1 MREGGFLYEA
11 GLFDAGFFEVSP
23 REAVTMDPRQRVLL
37 ETVWEALEHAGIDPL
52 SLRGSDTGVFA
63 GVFDAALSQYGA
75 SSTGMEL
82 ASDHG
87 EGYRLTGGAA
97 SVVSGRVAYV
107 LGLQGPAVSTDTA
120 CSSSLVALHQAVQAL
135 RGGDCSMALVAGVT
149 VMADPEIFV
158 EFSRQRGLAPDARC
172 KSFAEAAD
180 GTGWAEGA
188 GVLVVE
194 RLSRARALGH
204 EVLAVVRGT
213 AVNQDGA
220 SNGLTAP
227 NGLSQQRV
235 IRRALA
241 NAGLSASEVDVVE
254 AHGTGTRLGDPI
266 EAQALLATYGRNR
279 AAQNPLWLGS
289 IKSNIG
295 HTQAAAGLAGVIKM
309 VQAMRHQ
316 RLPRTLHVDAPSSHV
331 DWEAGAVELLTEAR
345 DWVSQDGRPRRAGV
359 SSFGISGT
367 NAHVILE
374 QAPASIVVT
383 SGGEIAF
390 RADDSAASAANDA
403 SSGASGGPMPWVISA
418 RSVAALSG
426 QARRLHEF
434 LIAEPGADA
443 VSVGRELLRR
453 SRFEH
458 RAVIVGSDRQS
469 LLDGL
474 NVLASGGEAA
484 QVIRG
489 VAAGGAVGGKTVL
502 VFPGQGSQWVGM
514 GQGLCEAFPVFAAA
528 FEEAV
533 GLLDDRLGLAGPL
546 SVGAVLWSDDTTA
559 DADGLVDNTLY
570 AQAGLFAV
578 GVGVWHLLQ
587 SWGVSVDAVAGHS
600 IGEVAAAYAAGVLD
614 LGDAVTLVAAR
625 ARLMAGLPEGGAMA
639 AVGAEV
645 SVVQALL
652 AGVEGA
658 DIAAVNSDSSVV
670 VSGEAAA
677 VEQVSAAAE
686 QAGWRVTRLRVSHAF
701 HSRLMDPMLGDFLS
715 VLEGLSWRSP
725 QIALVSNLDGSIT
738 AAEAPVGGVHTSPR
752 YWVEHVR
759 GTVRFADGIAAL
771 AGAGG
776 SRFVVAGPDGG
787 LSALIQQTLGV
798 RTPRWCR
805 CCGVAETRSSP
816 RCPRPWSWI
825 PMVLESI
832 GLQCY
837 PQPFRA

>member
-1 MREGGFLYEA
+1 M
-11 GLFDAGFFEVSP
+11 
-23 REAVTMDPRQRVLL
+23 
-37 ETVWEALEHAGIDPL
+37 
-52 SLRGSDTGVFA
+52 
-63 GVFDAALSQYGA
+63 
-75 SSTGMEL
+75 
-82 ASDHG
+82 
-87 EGYRLTGGAA
+87 GGANYHVVFGSA
-97 SVVSGRVAYV
+97 QRIESDANTQVVS
-107 LGLQGPAVSTDTA
+107 
-120 CSSSLVALHQAVQAL
+120 
-135 RGGDCSMALVAGVT
+135 
-149 VMADPEIFV
+149 
-158 EFSRQRGLAPDARC
+158 
-172 KSFAEAAD
+172 
-180 GTGWAEGA
+180 
-188 GVLVVE
+188 
-194 RLSRARALGH
+194 
-204 EVLAVVRGT
+204 
-213 AVNQDGA
+213 
-220 SNGLTAP
+220 
-227 NGLSQQRV
+227 
-235 IRRALA
+235 
-241 NAGLSASEVDVVE
+241 
-254 AHGTGTRLGDPI
+254 
-266 EAQALLATYGRNR
+266 
-279 AAQNPLWLGS
+279 
-289 IKSNIG
+289 
-295 HTQAAAGLAGVIKM
+295 
-309 VQAMRHQ
+309 
-316 RLPRTLHVDAPSSHV
+316 
-331 DWEAGAVELLTEAR
+331 
-345 DWVSQDGRPRRAGV
+345 
-359 SSFGISGT
+359 FG
-367 NAHVILE
+367 
-374 QAPASIVVT
+374 
-383 SGGEIAF
+383 F
-390 RADDSAASAANDA
+390 
-403 SSGASGGPMPWVISA
+403 GPMPWVISA

-787 LSALIQQTLGV
+787 LSALIQQTLGGQDATV
-798 RTPRWCR
+798 VPVLRRGRDQVLTAVSAAVVLDTNGAGIDWAAMLPAAVQGIAPRVGLPTYAFDR
-805 CCGVAETRSSP
+805 QRMSNSSLYRSSSIVDAQSAEDKTAEVADGVATKGVPLSELLAGLPSDQHLNAALNVVRQQAAHVLAYGDVRAIDSRLSFKSLGFDSLTALEFRKS
-816 RCPRPWSWI
+816 
-825 PMVLESI
+825 LESVT
-832 GLQCY
+832 GLLFPATLIFDY
-837 PQPFRA
+837 PTPEAVAELICHQVPSLPSR